1 MNTEGKDRR
10 VRRTRQSL
18 HDALISLILEKPYH
32 TISVQ
37 DILDRA
43 DVGRS
48 TFYAHFQ
55 DKDALFRYGFDR
67 MLASLTRHM
76 DEQDR
81 ENASGSLFPSLE
93 LFQHIQENQAL
104 YKALV
109 PGRGVELFQKY
120 GQNALSQQIE
130 DHLRNQ
136 FYVDATVSAPLPVIS
151 YYLAGAFIT
160 LLQWWLDNRMPYSP
174 ERMDDIFRQLAL
186 HGVFSV
192 LEPVDGASQ

>member
-10 VRRTRQSL
+10 VRRTRQLL
-18 HDALISLILEKPYH
+18 HEALISLILEQPYH

-37 DILDRA
+37 EILDRA

-67 MLASLTRHM
+67 MLDSLNQQM
-76 DEQDR
+76 DGQKQELTGD
-81 ENASGSLFPSLE
+81 SLFPSLE
-93 LFQHIQENQAL
+93 LFKHVQNNQAL

-109 PGRGVELFQKY
+109 PGRGIELFQKY
-120 GQNALSQQIE
+120 GQNALSQRIE
-130 DHLRNQ
+130 RSLESQ
-136 FYVDATVSAPLPVIS
+136 FPVRAMNVIPLPVLS

-174 ERMDDIFRQLAL
+174 EQMDDIFRQLAL